1 MMHHPRIASIDFMAQ
16 YASKL
21 LSQQKDRL
29 ASDSEPVRRGG
40 EERGREGERARI
52 EVITISFLS
61 LLV

>member
-40 EERGREGERARI
+40 RGREGKRVRV
-52 EVITISFLS
+52 EVMTISFLS